1 MPSFARRNAATMTGL
16 AKAGLAACVL
26 VLASCGGDKPPGEA
40 AVTPAAGTPPA
51 AGVDGGDQGASTVSS
66 NAPQSVQVAGTPAP
80 LDTSTWVLQPPFSAA
95 GQEPFWRLEIVD
107 GWFAFR
113 RSGLRAIEEPL
124 VQPAQEGGADVFKTG
139 QLQVSIKREACQTEQ
154 GGSGDFTAKVSFDG
168 LDFDGCA
175 FGGSITT
182 SSQEA
187 SQVLDALGPIDA
199 CLAKLGQPALVT
211 AVYPRQDGEQ
221 IALGLRQKN
230 GQVFECAT
238 DAAGSA
244 VAYLDPIEQGSQ
256 PAWMARMRFLRDG
269 IASAAPCPDAEEVR
283 SNDKVVGRLLT
294 KACKF

>member
-1 MPSFARRNAATMTGL
+1 MTGL
-16 AKAGLAACVL
+16 AKAALAACVL
-26 VLASCGGDKPPGEA
+26 GLASCGGDQPPGD
-40 AVTPAAGTPPA
+40 AVVAPAAGSPPA
-51 AGVDGGDQGASTVSS
+51 QGADVGDQGASTTASTAS
-66 NAPQSVQVAGTPAP
+66 QSLQVAGTPAP
-80 LDTSTWVLQPPFSAA
+80 LDTSTWILPPPFSAA

-124 VQPAQEGGADVFKTG
+124 VQPTQEGGADVFRTG
-139 QLQVSIKREACQTEQ
+139 ALLVSIKREACQTEQ

-175 FGGSITT
+175 FGGSITS

-221 IALGLRQKN
+221 IALGLRAKN

-256 PAWMARMRFLRDG
+256 PAWMARMRFLREG
-269 IASAAPCPDAEEVR
+269 IASSAPCPDAEDVR
-283 SNDKVVGRLLT
+283 SGETLVGRLLT

>member
-1 MPSFARRNAATMTGL
+1 MNGL
-16 AKAGLAACVL
+16 AKAGMVACVL

-40 AVTPAAGTPPA
+40 SVTPAAAPSA
-51 AGVDGGDQGASTVSS
+51 SAVEGGDQTASTVSS
-66 NAPQSVQVAGTPAP
+66 ATQEGAQTPRATAP
-80 LDTSTWVLQPPFSAA
+80 LDTSTWILPPPFSAA
-95 GQEPFWRLEIVD
+95 GQEPYWRLEIVD

-124 VQPAQEGGADVFKTG
+124 VQPTHEGGADVFRTG
-139 QLQVSIKREACQTEQ
+139 QLQVSIKREACQTDQ
-154 GGSGDFTAKVSFDG
+154 GGSGDFTARVSFDG
-168 LDFDGCA
+168 FDFDGCA
-175 FGGSITT
+175 FGGSITS

-221 IALGLRQKN
+221 IALGLRAKN

-238 DAAGSA
+238 DAGGSA
-244 VAYLDPIEQGSQ
+244 VAYLDPIEQGAQ

-283 SNDKVVGRLLT
+283 AGEKVVGRLLT

>member
-1 MPSFARRNAATMTGL
+1 MTGL

-26 VLASCGGDKPPGEA
+26 VLASCGGDAPAGEA
-40 AVTPAAGTPPA
+40 VVTPAAGTPA
-51 AGVDGGDQGASTVSS
+51 ASGADGGDQGASTVSS
-66 NAPQSVQVAGTPAP
+66 NAPQSLQVAGAPAP

-124 VQPAQEGGADVFKTG
+124 VQPTREGEADVFKTG

-175 FGGSITT
+175 FGGSITP

-256 PAWMARMRFLRDG
+256 PAWMARMRFLREG

-283 SNDKVVGRLLT
+283 SGETVVGRLLT

>member
-1 MPSFARRNAATMTGL
+1 MPSFARRNAATTAGF
-16 AKAGLAACVL
+16 AKAALAACVL
-26 VLASCGGDKPPGEA
+26 GLAACGGDKPPGEV
-40 AVTPAAGTPPA
+40 AVTPAAGEPSPPGA
-51 AGVDGGDQGASTVSS
+51 AGAPELSPTSS
-66 NAPQSVQVAGTPAP
+66 NVSQSVQVAGSSAP
-80 LDTSTWVLQPPFSAA
+80 VDTSTWILQPPFSAA

-124 VQPAQEGGADVFKTG
+124 VQPTREGGADVFKAG
-139 QLQVSIKREACQTEQ
+139 ALLVSIKREACEAEQ
-154 GGSGDFTAKVSFDG
+154 GGTGDFTAKVSFDG
-168 LDFDGCA
+168 VDFDGCA
-175 FGGSITT
+175 FGGSIST

-211 AVYPRQDGEQ
+211 AIYPRQDGEQ
-221 IALGLRQKN
+221 IALGLRAKN
-230 GQVFECAT
+230 GQVYECAT

-256 PAWMARMRFLRDG
+256 PAWMSRMRFLRDG
-269 IASAAPCPDAEEVR
+269 APSGAPCPDAEEVR
-283 SNDKVVGRLLT
+283 SGDKVIGRLLT